1 MHTRHAARTLG
12 LFLALG
18 LISSAMPAAARD
30 HTYNFRIDVD
40 DERRITSCSDIEM
53 RFGEEGDPSVV
64 TQRRDR
70 TLVVK
75 APGSGPLR
83 VRPGERGG
91 VRVQPSEDGG
101 YSALVCMAA
110 GAGNA
115 NDADAILDKI
125 QVENSS
131 GTLSVS
137 GPEGDWAAYVVLSVP
152 REATLDLSAT
162 NGSLSLRDVSGRFT
176 LRTTNGPISIDG
188 TTGVVDA
195 EATNGPIKYTGHA
208 GDVQIT
214 TQNGP
219 VKVTLDDAKW
229 SGKGLDASTKN
240 GPVKLQAP
248 DGMSAGVEVHGS
260 WYSPVRLNGMRYGPA
275 TQPGGSRWYRMGSDP
290 VQIHVSTV
298 NGPLDI
304 RGPLAKASKGTVE
317 I

>member
-1 MHTRHAARTLG
+1 MPSAAHD
-12 LFLALG
+12 F
-18 LISSAMPAAARD
+18 S
-30 HTYNFRIDVD
+30 YNFRIDVGD
-40 DERRITSCSDIEM
+40 DKRITSCSQIEM
-53 RFGEEGDPSVV
+53 RFGEEGDRDVI
-64 TQRRDR
+64 TQRRDK

-83 VRPGERGG
+83 VRPGEQGG

-110 GAGNA
+110 GARNA
-115 NDADAILDKI
+115 KDADAILDKVQI
-125 QVENSS
+125 QNTD

-137 GPEGDWAAYVVLSVP
+137 GPDDEWAAYIVLSVP
-152 REATLDLSAT
+152 REALLDLSAT

-208 GDVQIT
+208 GDVQLT

-229 SGKGLDASTKN
+229 NGKGLDASTHN
-240 GPVKLQAP
+240 GPVKLDAP

-260 WYSPVRLNGMRYGPA
+260 WYSPVKLNGVKYGA
-275 TQPGGSRWYRMGSDP
+275 GTQPGGSRWYRMGSGP
-290 VQIHVSTV
+290 VLIHLSTV
-298 NGPLDI
+298 NGPLDL
-304 RGPLAKASKGTVE
+304 RGPLSKPGKGTVE